1 MSFNLCISWG
11 LSLELLRSCFLSE
24 WRGEGLL
31 LPLCTLSDINRLP
44 SWGRGHLLASVASS
58 TDASTLSSEGGS
70 SFKGGAR
77 GVWKSLAPGSPHP
90 PPGGRQEGG
99 RCLVLK
105 GSPSCPTPAPSRAP
119 QKASSL
125 PGGRS
130 HPFPLYS
137 PLWCTRIFDICELS
151 PLNNPAKEVLPS
163 FPFCE

>member
-1 MSFNLCISWG
+1 MG
-11 LSLELLRSCFLSE
+11 
-24 WRGEGLL
+24 GEGLL

-70 SFKGGAR
+70 SFKGG
-77 GVWKSLAPGSPHP
+77 GVCGNLWPQGPHHP
-90 PPGGRQEGG
+90 SPGGSLEGG

-105 GSPSCPTPAPSRAP
+105 GSPSCPTPTPSCAP
-119 QKASSL
+119 QRRPPL

-137 PLWCTRIFDICELS
+137 PLWCTNIFDIRELS
-151 PLNNPAKEVLPS
+151 PLNNLAKEVLPS
-163 FPFCE
+163 FPLCE